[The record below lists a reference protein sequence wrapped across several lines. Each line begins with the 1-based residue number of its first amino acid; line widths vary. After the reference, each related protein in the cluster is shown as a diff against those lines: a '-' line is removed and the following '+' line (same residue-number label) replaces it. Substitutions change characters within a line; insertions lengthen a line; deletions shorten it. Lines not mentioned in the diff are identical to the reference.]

1 MSDNFEANLEK
12 RRRDLWFAMRTR
24 PLTDAE
30 MEEAEGWGKYLSIV
44 PRQSYSIHDDTPA
57 RALADAWALQG
68 TLRATARQANT
79 DYIGGAN
86 NSLFEIGALG
96 T

>member
-1 MSDNFEANLEK
+1 MSGNFEADLEK

-24 PLTDAE
+24 PLTDAG
-30 MEEAEGWGKYLSIV
+30 MAEAEGWGKYLSIT

-68 TLRATARQANT
+68 IMRTQARTQ
-79 DYIGGAN
+79 DGGAN
-86 NSLFEIGALG
+86 NSLFEIREMG